1 MKIQLIF
8 GLLLS
13 LASAPAL
20 AGLDSIDSS
29 SMDTKAN
36 PCDDFYQY
44 ACGRWIEKTELPSD
58 KPSWVRGFDE
68 VTLRNQ
74 KLLKEI
80 FEDYA
85 KGKFEPDV
93 PYAKQI
99 GDYYASCMD
108 EKNIEKNARAQ
119 FAKQI
124 EPIQKLESV
133 DKLAPLI
140 ADLHLKGVDA
150 LFSFNPSQ
158 DMKNSELMIGDADQG
173 GMGLPAKEYY
183 LKDTPEM
190 KKLRDAYVEV
200 NTTGLK
206 IAGYKEED
214 AKKAAQAILA
224 FETKLAKASLNPD
237 ERRDPEKMYHR
248 LERKGLIKSTPK
260 FDWATYL
267 KGLGEENLTKINVD
281 VPKFYT
287 DLNKTLKE
295 VSLNDMKAYLIART
309 FLEYAP
315 TLDEASVNARFK
327 YYQTVLGM
335 KELPPRWKRCVDS
348 TGAAMNMAVGRAF
361 VEKTFGAEGKKIATE
376 MMHSVER
383 AMKARLES
391 LPWMDKKTREY
402 AIKKLAAAKNSMGYP
417 DKWRSYDGLEFT
429 RDSYVQSAMAAAAFG
444 AHYQLNKIGKPVD
457 RDEWD
462 MPPYL
467 VNAEN
472 MPNMNQ
478 MRFPAGILQKPN
490 FDVHQAM
497 AANYGAIGL
506 VMGHELT
513 HGYDDEGRKF
523 DDRGNMKDWW
533 DKKTAKEFEKRS
545 QCLVN
550 QYNDY
555 IVEGDVHINGKLTLG
570 ENIADQGGAKLAY
583 SAWKMTEKNPVP
595 ANKHLTPD
603 QEFFL
608 GFAQM
613 WCAKSTP
620 EFRKYLART
629 NPHSLPKYRVIG
641 VLADSDEFAKAFSC
655 KPGDKMVRQN
665 RCEVW

>member
-1 MKIQLIF
+1 MKIQIII
-8 GLLLS
+8 GLLL
-13 LASAPAL
+13 ASVSAFA
-20 AGLDSIDSS
+20 LDSIDRS

-36 PCDDFYQY
+36 PCQDFYQY
-44 ACGRWIEKTELPSD
+44 ACGRWIEKTDLPSD

-74 KLLKEI
+74 KLLKKI
-80 FEDYA
+80 FEDYS
-85 KGKFEPDV
+85 KGKFEPNV

-99 GDYYASCMD
+99 GDYYAACMD
-108 EKNIEKNARAQ
+108 ERGIEKNARAQ
-119 FAKQI
+119 FAKEI
-124 EPIQKLESV
+124 EPIQKLESI
-133 DKLAPLI
+133 DKIAPVI
-140 ADLHLKGVDA
+140 ADLHLKGVDV
-150 LFSFNPSQ
+150 LFAFGPTQ
-158 DMKNSELMIGDADQG
+158 DAKNSDLMTGDADQG

-200 NTTGLK
+200 NTKALE
-206 IAGYKEED
+206 IAGYKADE
-214 AKKAAQAILA
+214 AKKRAQNILA

-248 LERKGLIKSTPK
+248 LERKGLMKSTPK
-260 FDWATYL
+260 FDWPAYL
-267 KGLGEENLTKINVD
+267 TALGEPKLTKINVD
-281 VPKFYT
+281 VPKFYK
-287 DLNKTLKE
+287 DLNNTLKQ
-295 VSLNDMKAYLIART
+295 VSLDDLKAYLIART

-315 TLDEASVNARFK
+315 TLDEESVNARFK

-348 TGAAMNMAVGRAF
+348 TSGAMSMAVGHAF
-361 VEKTFGAEGKKIATE
+361 VDKTFGAEGKKIATA
-376 MMHSVER
+376 MMHSVEA

-391 LPWMDKKTREY
+391 LSWMDKKTRAF

-417 DKWRSYDGLEFT
+417 DKWRSYDGLEMV
-429 RDSYVQSAMAAAAFG
+429 RDSYLKNSMAASVFG
-444 AHYQLNKIGKPVD
+444 SHYQLNKIGQPVD

-472 MPNMNQ
+472 MPNLNQ

-490 FDVHQAM
+490 FDVNQTM
-497 AANYGAIGL
+497 AVNYGAIGL
-506 VMGHELT
+506 VLGHELT

-523 DDRGNMKDWW
+523 DAHGNMKDWW
-533 DKKTAKEFEKRS
+533 TKKTAAEFEKRT
-545 QCLVN
+545 QCLEH
-550 QYNDY
+550 QYDEY
-555 IVEGDVHINGKLTLG
+555 VVQDDVHLNGKLTLG

-583 SAWKMTEKNPVP
+583 AAWKATEKNPVP
-595 ANKHLTPD
+595 ADRHFTPD

-620 EFRKYLART
+620 QFRKYLART

-641 VLADSDEFAKAFSC
+641 VLSDDEDFAKAFSC
-655 KPGDKMVRQN
+655 KAGDKMVRQN